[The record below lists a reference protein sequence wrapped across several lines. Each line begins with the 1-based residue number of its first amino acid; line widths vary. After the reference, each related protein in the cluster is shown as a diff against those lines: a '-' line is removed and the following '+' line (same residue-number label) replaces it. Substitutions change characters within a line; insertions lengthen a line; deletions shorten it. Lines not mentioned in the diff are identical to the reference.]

1 MLISPFEPGGVVESN
16 TSANQAAASAVMGK
30 DDFLRLLVTQLGN
43 QDPLNPMDGQEFA
56 AQLAQFS
63 SVEQL
68 LNISDVLAQN
78 GEMNGLLA
86 QSINSGV
93 AAGLIGKN
101 VQASGNAISW
111 DGENP
116 PPINFEL
123 ADGAEVVTVTIHNE
137 TGDVVRTLELPAHFA
152 GEHTLEW
159 DGLDATGQAASSGT
173 YTVEVLARDSEGNP
187 VEAESFVSGIVDR
200 ITFGQDGI
208 MLWIGKTRVPMSAVE
223 SVE

>member
-93 AAGLIGKN
+93 ASGLIGKT

-116 PPINFEL
+116 
-123 ADGAEVVTVTIHNE
+123 
-137 TGDVVRTLELPAHFA
+137 TL
-152 GEHTLEW
+152 
-159 DGLDATGQAASSGT
+159 
-173 YTVEVLARDSEGNP
+173 
-187 VEAESFVSGIVDR
+187 
-200 ITFGQDGI
+200 
-208 MLWIGKTRVPMSAVE
+208 
-223 SVE
+223 